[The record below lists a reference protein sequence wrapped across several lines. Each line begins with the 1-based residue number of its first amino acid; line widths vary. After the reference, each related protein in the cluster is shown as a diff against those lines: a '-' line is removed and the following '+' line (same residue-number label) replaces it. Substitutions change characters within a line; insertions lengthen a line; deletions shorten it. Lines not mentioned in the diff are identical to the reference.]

1 MTTVSPSNTSPNFV
15 KVGKKQIEVP
25 LSNANLD
32 KLQAEVFDE
41 AKIAEWEADPNNADT
56 NPPIVQTIKEEL
68 TKLSPNGVTDDETAN
83 QQIAENIVTNLL
95 PAMIQ
100 DSSGTVEDLLKLTK
114 GAKKRP
120 DFILDNS
127 NNLKTGGQFWVD
139 LAQDKKKHHI
149 LRNILIATE
158 KAIPQVTGDNTPV
171 MKPITDELSSNNPK
185 KGLNIRN
192 TIGGTLGAI
201 SLVTFTVLEPIGVTN
216 FVPNIGGGDKQEQ
229 VQGGPKEV
237 VSFIDNFN
245 RDPDSPPPETSE
257 VANTATELF
266 LTNTNTN
273 KLSIVGKDS
282 NGVRRAGTDKLNVL
296 SVRIQ
301 NNETQ
306 KKTVADIIYLA
317 NSEFEKAVVVIPK
330 EKVNDNFQY
339 NVTKDQ
345 PGFLISNDGQ
355 YIPFNNLSDDLL
367 GKITTP

>member
-1 MTTVSPSNTSPNFV
+1 MRSIHFKNIKIDNRSKAFV
-15 KVGKKQIEVP
+15 I
-25 LSNANLD
+25 
-32 KLQAEVFDE
+32 AEVGNNHQGDLETAFKLVDE

-100 DSSGTVEDLLKLTK
+100 DSPGTVKGLLDFTK

-171 MKPITDELSSNNPK
+171 
-185 KGLNIRN
+185 
-192 TIGGTLGAI
+192 
-201 SLVTFTVLEPIGVTN
+201 GVTN

-282 NGVRRAGTDKLNVL
+282 NGVRIAGADKLSVL